1 VPARKIAFDCR
12 HLRNR
17 IVTSARYRAG
27 GADGEKTMF
36 IRSERLFLRPGWSE
50 DWQDLLT
57 LIADEAVVGNLAG
70 APWPYT
76 GEDARSFIDQPQDH
90 LLPRFLVTVPGAGG
104 ARLIGGCGLSRR
116 DGEVN
121 LGYWI
126 ARSDWGR
133 GYATE
138 AARAVLGLADALG
151 HRRVVASHYID
162 NAASGRVLEKVGF
175 RRTGR
180 VAERFSKGRG
190 FASPSREYEVLFES
204 SGDSPGDCDGDDA
217 MNRRRAA

>member
-1 VPARKIAFDCR
+1 
-12 HLRNR
+12 
-17 IVTSARYRAG
+17 
-27 GADGEKTMF
+27 MF

-50 DWQDLLT
+50 DWEELLT
-57 LIADEAVVGNLAG
+57 LIADEAIVHNLANV
-70 APWPYT
+70 PWPYT
-76 GEDARSFIDQPQDH
+76 AEDAHTFIAMAQDR
-90 LLPRFLVTVPGAGG
+90 LLPRFLITVPGAGG
-104 ARLIGGCGLSRR
+104 ARLIGGCGLSLL

-126 ARSDWGR
+126 APGEWGR
-133 GYATE
+133 GFGTE
-138 AARAVLGLADALG
+138 AARAVLGLAHALG

-180 VAERFSKGRG
+180 VVERFSKGRG